1 MQAFVALGGSPTA
14 YCGKPGAAMTDAKL
28 AGPGM
33 GLVAL
38 VQMRNNA
45 RVAVAGSL
53 HMFSDA
59 AFQAEATTREN
70 RM

>member
-1 MQAFVALGGSPTA
+1 MALGGSPTA
-14 YCGKPGAAMTDAKL
+14 YCGKPGAAVTDAKL

-53 HMFSDA
+53 FMFSDA
-59 AFQAEATTREN
+59 AFQAEATTRESQA
-70 RM
+70 